1 MNACF
6 HRWLRRVTA
15 GTLQSLPLAAAHAV
29 AAPRSRRD
37 SRSLVHSRSFT
48 FTLTSHVH
56 APRSRPTFTFT
67 PRSRHIHAETAL
79 PRVWIDRFTSAPRPT
94 RPSRVRLGPCST
106 RPTRPTAERKRRAF
120 LFGPVDI
127 EVSTTESRPWR
138 THADHSGPSLAQHA
152 DHTTAHPRR
161 PQRPIPGTPT
171 PPTEIPARGSCP
183 RNGLHSDD
191 FDSVQ

>member
-1 MNACF
+1 MQLHTF
-6 HRWLRRVTA
+6 FSLSLWLLLTPWPPHVQA
-15 GTLQSLPLAAAHAV
+15 EIHVHSFI
-29 AAPRSRRD
+29 
-37 SRSLVHSRSFT
+37 LVHS
-48 FTLTSHVH
+48 
-56 APRSRPTFTFT
+56 RSRPTFTPPHVHVHA

-94 RPSRVRLGPCST
+94 RPSRAP
-106 RPTRPTAERKRRAF
+106 PTRPTAERKRRAF

-152 DHTTAHPRR
+152 DHTTARPLR

-183 RNGLHSDD
+183 RNGLHFDD